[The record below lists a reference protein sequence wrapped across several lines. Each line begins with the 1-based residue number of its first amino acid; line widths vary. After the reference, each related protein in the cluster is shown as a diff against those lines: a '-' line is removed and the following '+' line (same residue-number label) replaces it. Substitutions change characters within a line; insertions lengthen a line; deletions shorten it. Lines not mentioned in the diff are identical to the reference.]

1 VKALVAQELT
11 GPAGLVYT
19 DVDDVVAADA
29 VVVDVGA
36 AGVCFPDLLLTRGE
50 YQLRLEPPFTPGME
64 VAGTVRS
71 APADSGFTVGQRVS
85 GLSMIGGYA
94 EQAAVLPANVVPTP
108 DGVDDASAV
117 ALLGNYYTM
126 YFALAR
132 RAALRPGETVLVLG
146 SAGGIGV
153 ASIQIAKALGARV
166 VALVHRTD
174 AQDFVAG
181 LGADVVLPLTE
192 GSSGQERSDSGISW
206 KQAVLEATDGRGV
219 DVVVDPIGGDA
230 FDDAIRVLAPEGR
243 LLVIGFAAGQGI
255 PTVKVNRLLLR
266 NVSVVGVGWGEF
278 VRQIPA
284 AQAEVGAG
292 LAALIAAGLRPPPPV
307 TYRLAD
313 GAEGLQALA
322 DGKVRGKLVLV
333 P

>member
-1 VKALVAQELT
+1 MKALVAQSLT
-11 GPAGLVYT
+11 GTEGLAYT
-19 DVDDVVAADA
+19 DVDDPVSPDSVII
-29 VVVDVGA
+29 DVGA
-36 AGVCFPDLLLTRGE
+36 AGVCFPDLLLLRGE

-71 APADSGFTVGQRVS
+71 APAESGFSAGQRVS
-85 GLSMIGGYA
+85 AFTMLGGYA
-94 EQAAVLPANVVPTP
+94 EQVAVAPSSVVPTP
-108 DGVDDASAV
+108 EGIDDASAA

-132 RAALRPGETVLVLG
+132 RAALRAGETVLVLG

-153 ASIQIAKALGARV
+153 ASIQIAKAMGARV
-166 VALVHRTD
+166 VALVHRPD
-174 AQDFVAG
+174 ALDFVSG
-181 LGADVVLPLTE
+181 VGADVALPLTD
-192 GSSGQERSDSGISW
+192 GWR
-206 KQAVLEATDGRGV
+206 QAVLEATGGRGV
-219 DVVVDPIGGDA
+219 DVVVDPVGGDA

-266 NVSVVGVGWGEF
+266 NASVVGVGWGEF
-278 VRQIPA
+278 VRQSPG

-292 LAALIAAGLRPPPPV
+292 LAQLVAAGLRPPAPV
-307 TYRLAD
+307 SYPLAD
-313 GAEGLQALA
+313 GAAGLQALA
-322 DGKVRGKLVLV
+322 DGKIRGKLVLV

>member
-1 VKALVAQELT
+1 MKALVAQSLT
-11 GPAGLVYT
+11 GTEGLAYT
-19 DVDDVVAADA
+19 DVDDPVSPDA
-29 VVVDVGA
+29 VVIDVGA
-36 AGVCFPDLLLTRGE
+36 AGVCFPDLLLLRGE

-71 APADSGFTVGQRVS
+71 APAESGFSAGQRVS
-85 GLSMIGGYA
+85 AFTMLGGYA
-94 EQAAVLPANVVPTP
+94 EQVAVAPSSVVPTP
-108 DGVDDASAV
+108 EGIDDASAA

-132 RAALRPGETVLVLG
+132 RGALRAGETVLVLG

-153 ASIQIAKALGARV
+153 ASIQIAKAMGARV
-166 VALVHRTD
+166 VALVHRPD
-174 AQDFVAG
+174 ALDFVSG
-181 LGADVVLPLTE
+181 VGADVALPLTD
-192 GSSGQERSDSGISW
+192 GWR
-206 KQAVLEATDGRGV
+206 QAVLEATGGRGV
-219 DVVVDPIGGDA
+219 DVVVDPVGGDA

-266 NVSVVGVGWGEF
+266 NASVVGVGWGEF
-278 VRQIPA
+278 VRQSPG

-292 LAALIAAGLRPPPPV
+292 LAQLVAAGLRPPAPV
-307 TYRLAD
+307 SYPLAD
-313 GAEGLQALA
+313 GAAGLQALA
-322 DGKVRGKLVLV
+322 DGKIRGKLVLV